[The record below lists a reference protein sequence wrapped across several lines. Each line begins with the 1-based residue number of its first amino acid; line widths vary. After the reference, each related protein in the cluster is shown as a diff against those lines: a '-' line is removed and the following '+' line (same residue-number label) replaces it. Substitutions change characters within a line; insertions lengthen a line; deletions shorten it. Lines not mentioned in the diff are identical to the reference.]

1 MIGEVLS
8 AKAAP
13 RVLESHRIP
22 GTTKPLRQHASDDA
36 VRADR
41 AAGYRSRMPSRS
53 ARPQLGLFDN
63 PAGAFRLVE
72 LTETVRALERQRPGR
87 TVDELS
93 RAVFA
98 ELAMKRTRRSA
109 ELIAEAIRL
118 ARAREPHGEI
128 SGSRWQASTAEVRNW
143 ALNAGFEISAD
154 GSIPD
159 QAITAYNQTH
169 PDHPY

>member
-1 MIGEVLS
+1 
-8 AKAAP
+8 
-13 RVLESHRIP
+13 
-22 GTTKPLRQHASDDA
+22 
-36 VRADR
+36 
-41 AAGYRSRMPSRS
+41 MPS
-53 ARPQLGLFDN
+53 RPQLGLFDN
-63 PAGAFRLVE
+63 PAGAFRLE
-72 LTETVRALERQRPGR
+72 EITETVRALERQHSGR

-109 ELIAEAIRL
+109 ELVTEAIRL
-118 ARAREPHGEI
+118 ARAGEPHAEI

-143 ALNAGFEISAD
+143 ALTAGFEIGDD

-159 QAITAYNQTH
+159 QAIAAYNQTH